1 MCLAP
6 ASNHAFSLFF
16 SSGVFKLQVQA
27 SHDPSFYLPHMLTL
41 AMKLS
46 SFPFIIYGI
55 YSFTCATV
63 SHFSDLRVG
72 ALSHVLIAFN
82 RFNAVS

>member
-6 ASNHAFSLFF
+6 ASHHAFSLFF
-16 SSGVFKLQVQA
+16 FLESLNLIVQA
-27 SHDPSFYLPHMLTL
+27 SHDQSFYLPHMLTL
-41 AMKLS
+41 AKKLS
-46 SFPFIIYGI
+46 NFLFIIYGI

-82 RFNAVS
+82 RL